1 MCFFVFYGYGDHRDL
16 HVLTHSFPTRRSADL
31 GQGDRVGRDRPGR
44 RRGVDAVV
52 SAVLSEQPQAEI
64 LLDVPAEEYH
74 RKVLGTVSAGVLR
87 RLNEQTPAHYRA
99 WVDDAEDD
107 EPPATVFGRAYHDR
121 VLLHDL
127 FARRYVGEPLGP
139 PLRPTDAMRNAKNPS
154 DPHISR
160 V

>member
-1 MCFFVFYGYGDHRDL
+1 MIRPPPSSTRTDTLFPNTPLFRAAGRRGHRTGA
-16 HVLTHSFPTRRSADL
+16 V

-99 WVDDAEDD
+99 WVDEAEDD
-107 EPPATVFGRAYHDR
+107 DTPAKVFGRAYHDR
-121 VLLHDL
+121 VLLPVL
-127 FARRYVGEPLGP
+127 SAWPYVGEPVGA
-139 PLRPTDAMRNAKNPS
+139 T
-154 DPHISR
+154 
-160 V
+160 

>member
-1 MCFFVFYGYGDHRDL
+1 MIRPPPSSTRTDTLFPNTPLFRAAGRRGHRTGA
-16 HVLTHSFPTRRSADL
+16 V

-87 RLNEQTPAHYRA
+87 RLNEQTQI
-99 WVDDAEDD
+99 
-107 EPPATVFGRAYHDR
+107 GRASGR
-121 VLLHDL
+121 EREGQSV
-127 FARRYVGEPLGP
+127 YVWVV
-139 PLRPTDAMRNAKNPS
+139 AVS
-154 DPHISR
+154 
-160 V
+160 